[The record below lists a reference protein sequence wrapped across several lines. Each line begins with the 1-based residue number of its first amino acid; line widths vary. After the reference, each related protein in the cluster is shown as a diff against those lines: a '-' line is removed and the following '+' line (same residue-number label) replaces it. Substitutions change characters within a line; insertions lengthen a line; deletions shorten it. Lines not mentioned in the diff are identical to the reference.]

1 MSCGNRRLPITGSI
15 IADVLIGMI
24 AAYAWV
30 AVILTLFGRPLAR
43 YAPGILTYFSFQDG
57 ISSGTL
63 GWNYT
68 FYDGRVGPFRIGQ
81 DETETRDAMIKCA
94 CFRVNPRKPQNPGM
108 MAYEVNSKA
117 IDELLSSGPLLVSRF
132 EAGSYVSYELS
143 FNDKKLS
150 KVKAYSY
157 LLGDL

>member
-1 MSCGNRRLPITGSI
+1 MSYRNGKLPFTGSV
-15 IADVLIGMI
+15 IADVLIGMV
-24 AAYAWV
+24 AAYALA
-30 AVILTLFGRPLAR
+30 AVVLTLFGRPLAR
-43 YAPGILTYFSFQDG
+43 YAPGVLTYFSFQDG
-57 ISSGTL
+57 TSSGTL

-81 DETETRDAMIKCA
+81 DETETRDAMIKCG

-108 MAYEVNSKA
+108 MAYEVNAKA

-132 EAGSYVSYELS
+132 EAGSYVSYILS
-143 FNDKKLS
+143 FNDRKLS
-150 KVKAYSY
+150 KVQAFSY